1 MSITRFR
8 TYVYKIQLECITELI
23 FIIIQICYVSPLRV
37 IYKLQIY
44 FIIEI
49 WRGVEQKKKNE
60 ETYMAIDMNMQ
71 YVGICSAFHSRY
83 RRAESNY
90 YIDDIYI
97 ILEKNEQNFQKILHS
112 EHSKN
117 WMTINQ
123 SCFVLFSFRCVF
135 CVI

>member
-1 MSITRFR
+1 MSHRWEWYTN
-8 TYVYKIQLECITELI
+8 YKYISLLKFDVELN
-23 FIIIQICYVSPLRV
+23 R
-37 IYKLQIY
+37 
-44 FIIEI
+44 
-49 WRGVEQKKKNE
+49 RKKNE